1 MSEFFKTY
9 TVDEIIEL
17 SKKPIEYGDLNDM
30 QSLHHLRGEINSFL
44 YQNKNISDSVRNT
57 LELLVILLNNQME
70 QIRGL
75 R

>member
-17 SKKPIEYGDLNDM
+17 SKKPIEYDALNDM
-30 QSLHHLRGEINSFL
+30 QSLHHLRGEINRFL
-44 YQNKNISDSVRNT
+44 YQNKNISDSVRDT
-57 LELLVILLNNQME
+57 LDLLVVLLNNEME
-70 QIRGL
+70 KTRGL